1 MTTGSLIAAPPPT
14 TGQTAVPLL
23 FLIADT
29 GGGHRAAATAVGEA
43 LHHAYPGRFAPL
55 LCDPLGGPGSAR
67 LPRAVTGCYGPL
79 IRRAPWLYGA
89 IYHASDSD
97 RAMRLLWSTVFAPT
111 ERLVAAAVRHYRPAA
126 IVSFHGL
133 LSRPAVRAGAG
144 QPVLTVITDLIT
156 PHAAF
161 RYGMVD
167 RIVVPSQPVEQR
179 CAVPADRLFRAGVPV
194 GAGFWAGPRPTEPLR
209 LRLGLPVD
217 RFTVLLTGGAEG
229 AARIDRQA
237 SDLLRQFDDITVIAI
252 CGRNERLRRRLRPS
266 NRLVVRG
273 FVPNMADWMGAAD
286 ILVTKAGPQTI
297 AEATACGTP
306 LLIGS
311 HIPGQEAGNTEYC
324 VAAGAGRVAANSRQL
339 IREIDRL
346 RGDPAVLREMRKAAA
361 TLGRPRA
368 AFTIAALIAEL
379 VGK

>member
-1 MTTGSLIAAPPPT
+1 MTGSLLAAQPPT
-14 TGQTAVPLL
+14 TARTTAPLL

-43 LHHAYPGRFAPL
+43 LHHAYPGQFAPL

-79 IRRAPWLYGA
+79 IRHAPRLYGA

-97 RAMRLLWSTVFAPT
+97 AAMRLLWSTVFAST

-126 IVSFHGL
+126 IVSFHAL
-133 LSRPAVRAGAG
+133 LSRPAVRSRIG
-144 QPVLTVITDLIT
+144 QPVLTVITDLVT
-156 PHAAF
+156 PHTAF

-167 RIVVPSQPVEQR
+167 RIVVPSRPVEER
-179 CAVPADRLFRAGVPV
+179 CSVASDRLFRAGVPV
-194 GAGFWAGPRPTEPLR
+194 GAGFWAGPRPKEMLR
-209 LRLGLPVD
+209 RRLDLPVD

-229 AARIDRQA
+229 AARINRQA
-237 SDLLRQFDDITVIAI
+237 ADLLRHFDDVTVVAI
-252 CGRNERLRRRLRPS
+252 CGRNERLRRTLRPS
-266 NRLVVRG
+266 SRLVVRG

-286 ILVTKAGPQTI
+286 VVLTKAGPQTI

-311 HIPGQEAGNTEYC
+311 HVPGQENGNTEYC
-324 VAAGAGRVAANSRQL
+324 VTSGAGRVAANSRQL
-339 IREIDRL
+339 IQEIERL
-346 RGDPAVLREMRKAAA
+346 RDHPRRLAGMRTAA
-361 TLGRPRA
+361 TALGRPRA
-368 AFTIAALIAEL
+368 AFDIADLIAEL
-379 VGK
+379 VRK